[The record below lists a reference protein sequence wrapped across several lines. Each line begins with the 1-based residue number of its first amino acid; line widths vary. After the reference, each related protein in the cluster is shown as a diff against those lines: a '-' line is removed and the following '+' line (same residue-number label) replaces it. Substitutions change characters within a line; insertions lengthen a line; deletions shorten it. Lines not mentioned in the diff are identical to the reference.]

1 MIKGFIKKNLDT
13 ILSIIPYSVLRKL
26 TGIDPSVPFY
36 HIVSDENVP
45 HVKQLYPYPN
55 VKEFREDMDFFLRN
69 YSPIS
74 LRDLMDSL
82 KGDRRL
88 PKNPFLLT
96 FDDGLREMYD
106 IVSPVLKEKGIPAT
120 FFLATD
126 FLDNKQLFYRHKA
139 SILIEHFQRSSELS
153 HLDKIRG
160 IFLRNRI
167 EFTDFKA
174 TVLSVNYQRKYI
186 LDEIASVLNIDFNDY
201 LVKHQP
207 YLNSGQ
213 VKQLIQ
219 DGFTIGAHSLDHPM
233 YASLALKDQLYQTTE
248 SIRVL
253 RERFSLDYSAFA
265 FPFTDY
271 GVSEKYFEKIF
282 DSRIVDISFGTF
294 GMVADIYPNS
304 LQRFG
309 MDKTSIPAKKL
320 VALNYRERIL
330 RVIGGTND
338 IYKLRYRGYL
348 RAAV

>member
-1 MIKGFIKKNLDT
+1 M
-13 ILSIIPYSVLRKL
+13 LSIVPYSVLKRL
-26 TGIDPSVPFY
+26 AGIDLILPFY
-36 HIVSDENVP
+36 HMVSDEDLL
-45 HVKQLYPYPN
+45 HVKQLFPYPN
-55 VKEFREDMDFFLRN
+55 ITEFRDDMDFFLRN

-74 LRDLMDSL
+74 LIDLLDSL
-82 KGDRRL
+82 KGNRSL
-88 PKNPFLLT
+88 PKKSFLLT
-96 FDDGLREMYD
+96 FDDGFREMHD

-126 FLDNKQLFYRHKA
+126 FLDNKRLFYRHKA

-153 HLDKIRG
+153 HLDTIRG
-160 IFLRNRI
+160 LFLRNRI
-167 EFTDFKA
+167 EFAGFKA
-174 TVLSVNYQRKYI
+174 TVLSVDYQRRYI

-233 YASLALKDQLYQTTE
+233 YASLSLKDQLYQTTE

-271 GVSEKYFEKIF
+271 GVSKKYFEKIF
-282 DSRIVDISFGTF
+282 DGRVVDISFGTF

-320 VALNYRERIL
+320 VA
-330 RVIGGTND
+330 
-338 IYKLRYRGYL
+338 
-348 RAAV
+348 